1 MGFMFR
7 YLVLFFLYVRD
18 LRMSVDIMIMKF
30 LVYKFVCVVE
40 IYKFI
45 YSYGN
50 WYFMNINF

>member
-50 WYFMNINF
+50 